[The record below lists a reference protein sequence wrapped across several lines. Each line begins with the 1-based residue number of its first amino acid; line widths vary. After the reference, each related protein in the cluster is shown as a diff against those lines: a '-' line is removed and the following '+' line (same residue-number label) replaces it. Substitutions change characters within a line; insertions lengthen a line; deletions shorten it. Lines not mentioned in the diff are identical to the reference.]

1 METEQ
6 ERQDRQLTDVWV
18 KLNNRGKT
26 PMNTSIRVLNREL
39 KLWQINE
46 KKRLKREKMTDEDQL
61 IDLFFD

>member
-6 ERQDRQLTDVWV
+6 ERQDRQLTYVWV

-26 PMNTSIRVLNREL
+26 PMNTSIRELNREL